1 MKKDEL
7 LVPRLDFLIPMS
19 WWELWDTAHL
29 DKASALGRIV
39 EINPDWVIEVVNN
52 EHRLEDVL
60 HDFRG
65 ILDEDEHFVPRISTS
80 TDESVHSQLETI
92 NHLVKKENNNT
103 MYKAM
108 VKESQEFWG
117 KVASENG
124 WNMDGRGCT
133 IWINEDNEVLDS
145 VYNKEGNK
153 ESYIVQDEVLIKT
166 I

>member
-65 ILDEDEHFVPRISTS
+65 IYAEDEHFVPRISTS
-80 TDESVHSQLETI
+80 TDESVHSQMEIDNTTNEIMAQIRDIFDEIDLTHYI
-92 NHLVKKENNNT
+92 NNNT
-103 MYKAM
+103 DYDIDDLDDRFYTIIHNKL
-108 VKESQEFWG
+108 KQINRY
-117 KVASENG
+117 SE
-124 WNMDGRGCT
+124 
-133 IWINEDNEVLDS
+133 ED
-145 VYNKEGNK
+145 
-153 ESYIVQDEVLIKT
+153 
-166 I
+166 

>member
-65 ILDEDEHFVPRISTS
+65 IYAEDEHFVPRISTS
-80 TDESVHSQLETI
+80 TDESVHSQMEIDNTTNEIMDQIRDIFDEIDLTHYI
-92 NHLVKKENNNT
+92 NNNT
-103 MYKAM
+103 DYDIDDLDDR
-108 VKESQEFWG
+108 FY
-117 KVASENG
+117 
-124 WNMDGRGCT
+124 T
-133 IWINEDNEVLDS
+133 IIH
-145 VYNKEGNK
+145 NKLK
-153 ESYIVQDEVLIKT
+153 QIK
-166 I
+166 